1 MVKKPCW
8 ARTLPC
14 PWQAVQLV
22 GPLPGA
28 APEPSHVSQVT
39 EAGIL
44 ILVSLPL

>member
-8 ARTLPC
+8 ARTLPR
-14 PWQAVQLV
+14 PWQVVQLV

-28 APEPSHVSQVT
+28 APEPSQVSQVT